1 MHISLYVDYCKYACI
16 IRASSFCTETA
27 VSLRSK
33 VWVTV
38 GLLCASMAAQAE
50 YKEVWNPPEAARGAA
65 HAHHGK
71 AAAPHAKV
79 AGAKHVGSAK
89 TKTKAKPQPMAKK
102 PHSVAVKPVHATSA
116 KVAHA
121 KPVQAA
127 AKPAQIA
134 ESPAVQPGSSGNG
147 STPRALPPILH

>member
-38 GLLCASMAAQAE
+38 GLLGASMAAHAE
-50 YKEVWNPPEAARGAA
+50 YKEVWNPPEAARGATHA
-65 HAHHGK
+65 HAHQ
-71 AAAPHAKV
+71 AKV
-79 AGAKHVGSAK
+79 APAKHVASV
-89 TKTKAKPQPMAKK
+89 KAKPTAKK
-102 PHSVAVKPVHATSA
+102 PHGVAVKATHTPHTASA

-121 KPVQAA
+121 KPVEAA
-127 AKPAQIA
+127 AKPQRVAA
-134 ESPAVQPGSSGNG
+134 SPAVQPGTSGNNA
-147 STPRALPPILH
+147 TPRELPPILH

>member
-38 GLLCASMAAQAE
+38 GLLGASMAAHAE
-50 YKEVWNPPEAARGAA
+50 YKEVWNPPEAARGATHA
-65 HAHHGK
+65 HAHAH
-71 AAAPHAKV
+71 PAKV
-79 AGAKHVGSAK
+79 APAKHVASV
-89 TKTKAKPQPMAKK
+89 KAKSTAKK
-102 PHSVAVKPVHATSA
+102 PHNVAVKATHATHATHTPHTASA

-121 KPVQAA
+121 KPVEAA
-127 AKPAQIA
+127 AKPQRVAA
-134 ESPAVQPGSSGNG
+134 SPAVQPGTSGNN
-147 STPRALPPILH
+147 SMPRELPPILH